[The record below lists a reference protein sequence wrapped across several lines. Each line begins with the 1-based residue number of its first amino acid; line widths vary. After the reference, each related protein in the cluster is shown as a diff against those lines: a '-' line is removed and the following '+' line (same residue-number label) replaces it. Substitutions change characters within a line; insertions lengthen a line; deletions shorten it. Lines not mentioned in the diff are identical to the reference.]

1 MDEDKTFHLYASY
14 NEYKDSSLLRDNENI
29 LGSDNDYLL
38 NNKLDESKEILC
50 TGDDCNDAKHPILDK
65 IQIVLDVAG
74 VFGPWGAI
82 PDAINGIIYLCRGD
96 FESMKFSLVAMF
108 TPVPASVAKGTANAT
123 KYASKITTKG
133 GYVFWSG
140 GNKARKAAEDF
151 AKENGFTTLEMT
163 LKGRKVERKVNNK
176 YLKHIYKQG
185 YNEAIDIV
193 KRKGLKNQ
201 DEINAY
207 IKSHMD
213 EIRDLVT
220 EAKNGDYNQLY
231 MLLDHKSPI
240 NNNPKWQSVEAWGAE
255 QFSRA
260 SEKFAT
266 KAAMSGK
273 ELHNFRNREYNPFSI
288 WITRE
293 RKILRKYNR
302 IPKVHLVK

>member
-14 NEYKDSSLLRDNENI
+14 NEYKDSSLLRDNESI

-96 FESMKFSLVAMF
+96 LDSMKFSLIAIF
-108 TPVPASVAKGTANAT
+108 TPIPASVAKGTANAT

-140 GNKARKAAEDF
+140 GKKARKAAEDF

-163 LKGRKVERKVNNK
+163 RAGKHMDKRIRVSSMKKARENGFSWLEIHTAKQNDELYKLLTQEQNSVNMKQFER
-176 YLKHIYKQG
+176 IS
-185 YNEAIDIV
+185 
-193 KRKGLKNQ
+193 KRYAEIAAKSG
-201 DEINAY
+201 DEIHY
-207 IKSHMD
+207 F
-213 EIRDLVT
+213 RTPV
-220 EAKNGDYNQLY
+220 
-231 MLLDHKSPI
+231 
-240 NNNPKWQSVEAWGAE
+240 W
-255 QFSRA
+255 
-260 SEKFAT
+260 
-266 KAAMSGK
+266 GK
-273 ELHNFRNREYNPFSI
+273 EALENRIKSI
-288 WITRE
+288 WI
-293 RKILRKYNR
+293 R
-302 IPKVHLVK
+302 IEKPTIKETGSIPIRHIAK